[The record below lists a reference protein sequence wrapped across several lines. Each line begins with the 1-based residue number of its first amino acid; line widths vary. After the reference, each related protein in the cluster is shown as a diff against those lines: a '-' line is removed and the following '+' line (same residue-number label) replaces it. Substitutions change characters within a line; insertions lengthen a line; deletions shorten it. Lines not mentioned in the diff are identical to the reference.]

1 MDITKTTLLKINIG
15 GYLQRQNKVNHD
27 IEDLFNVAFNTPPF
41 VHPTIYSNGKVARK
55 DGNQNPWALA
65 TQTGYQRL
73 SNSKIES
80 QASLEQNLKFITPGL
95 RARVTFAFD
104 SSNASLVRR
113 GKTPDYYN
121 PATGRDDDGNLIM
134 NIASYG
140 QEFLDHASSGEFGEQ
155 TTYLEGAVSYS
166 REFGKHYV
174 DAMLLYNQRSY
185 DTCLLYTSPSPR
197 DS

>member
-1 MDITKTTLLKINIG
+1 M
-15 GYLQRQNKVNHD
+15 
-27 IEDLFNVAFNTPPF
+27 
-41 VHPTIYSNGKVARK
+41 
-55 DGNQNPWALA
+55 
-65 TQTGYQRL
+65 
-73 SNSKIES
+73 
-80 QASLEQNLKFITPGL
+80 
-95 RARVTFAFD
+95 
-104 SSNASLVRR
+104 RR

-185 DTCLLYTSPSPR
+185 DTGEKLPYRNRASRGVSPTPTTAAMSPSSISDTTVRRISPATTASASFLR
-197 DS
+197 WPSAG

>member
-1 MDITKTTLLKINIG
+1 M
-15 GYLQRQNKVNHD
+15 
-27 IEDLFNVAFNTPPF
+27 
-41 VHPTIYSNGKVARK
+41 
-55 DGNQNPWALA
+55 
-65 TQTGYQRL
+65 
-73 SNSKIES
+73 
-80 QASLEQNLKFITPGL
+80 
-95 RARVTFAFD
+95 TFAFD

-185 DTCLLYTSPSPR
+185 DTGEKLPYRNPFAGRFLLFLRPPLCRRVQLRLQRFREFRPR
-197 DS
+197 PPFRLLPFGGRSAG